1 MINVPVDVIGWSLC
15 SLESNSKTISS
26 ACVHVIKTHSSFLG
40 SSSFGLALKLNF
52 GRAAKTQKSVHN
64 LCLWRLKDR
73 QGKHE
78 KFSPIRVCNTRTLYL
93 PPAIAEKPPG
103 FSERMCF

>member
-52 GRAAKTQKSVHN
+52 GRAADT
-64 LCLWRLKDR
+64 
-73 QGKHE
+73 E
-78 KFSPIRVCNTRTLYL
+78 KCSQFMFV
-93 PPAIAEKPPG
+93 A
-103 FSERMCF
+103 SERSPRKTRKILAHTSL